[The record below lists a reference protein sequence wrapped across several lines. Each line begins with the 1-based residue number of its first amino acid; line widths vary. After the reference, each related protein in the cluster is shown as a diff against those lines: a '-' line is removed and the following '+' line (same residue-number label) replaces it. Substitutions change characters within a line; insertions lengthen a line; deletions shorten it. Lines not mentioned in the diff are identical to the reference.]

1 MQSRISLLRIA
12 APQLLVYALAVRLP
26 CGMFHMRQ
34 RLHPGGGAL
43 RGAARN
49 LGKKAR
55 GRRERKEGMKRLRAR
70 AGTGDAGRKDIFIS
84 QQTVPPRDDARGE
97 TEKGCRMGLE
107 IGAVIEGK
115 VTGITKFGAFVAL
128 PEGKSGLV
136 HISEVANSYV
146 NDVNDYLSVGQ
157 TVKVRVISINEA
169 GKINLSVKQAQP
181 APPAPPRR
189 RARAGGAFSTARAAA
204 RGGSA
209 SADKAFEDRLKKF
222 MQESDSRIAD
232 NRMYS
237 ERRQRSRRK

>member
-1 MQSRISLLRIA
+1 
-12 APQLLVYALAVRLP
+12 
-26 CGMFHMRQ
+26 
-34 RLHPGGGAL
+34 
-43 RGAARN
+43 
-49 LGKKAR
+49 
-55 GRRERKEGMKRLRAR
+55 
-70 AGTGDAGRKDIFIS
+70 
-84 QQTVPPRDDARGE
+84 
-97 TEKGCRMGLE
+97 MGLE

-189 RARAGGAFSTARAAA
+189 PPLREARSQAPTPRTAPPAADPP
-204 RGGSA
+204 